1 MANAVLLDP
10 IAPNDISDK
19 FLAPRLD
26 DLNGKVMGLL
36 DISKSGGDIFLDR
49 VEELMREHFDLVD
62 VVRVTK
68 PTFARPAP
76 QDLITELADRC
87 DFVVEALAD

>member
-10 IAPNDISDK
+10 IASNNVSDK
-19 FLAPRLD
+19 FLSPRID

-36 DISKSGGDIFLDR
+36 NISKSGSDIFLDR
-49 VEELMREHFDLVD
+49 VEELMREHFDLAD

-68 PTFARPAP
+68 PTFSRPAP
-76 QDLITELADRC
+76 QELITELADQC
-87 DFVVEALAD
+87 DFVVEGLAD

>member
-1 MANAVLLDP
+1 MANTILLDP
-10 IAPNDISDK
+10 IAPNNASEK

-26 DLNGKVMGLL
+26 DLDGKVMGLL
-36 DISKSGGDIFLDR
+36 NISKNGSDIFLDR

-76 QDLITELADRC
+76 QDLITELADQC
-87 DFVVEALAD
+87 DFVVEGLAD

>member
-26 DLNGKVMGLL
+26 DLNGK
-36 DISKSGGDIFLDR
+36 
-49 VEELMREHFDLVD
+49 
-62 VVRVTK
+62 
-68 PTFARPAP
+68 
-76 QDLITELADRC
+76 
-87 DFVVEALAD
+87 